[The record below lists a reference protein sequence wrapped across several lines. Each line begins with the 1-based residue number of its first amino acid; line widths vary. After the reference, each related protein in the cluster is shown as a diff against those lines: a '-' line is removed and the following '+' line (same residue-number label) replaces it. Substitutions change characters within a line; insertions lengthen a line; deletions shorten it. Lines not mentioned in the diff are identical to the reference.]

1 MDVSDKLVLSVR
13 SKQLCDAVSSR
24 HLLNL
29 VFRPT
34 LVSERERERERE
46 RESVNMLVLQRS
58 AVYVQHCGLCCNFF
72 STMSR
77 QSDTA
82 LPVGTPC
89 C

>member
-13 SKQLCDAVSSR
+13 SKQLCDAAVSSR

-34 LVSERERERERE
+34 LVSERERE
-46 RESVNMLVLQRS
+46 SVNMLVLQRS
-58 AVYVQHCGLCCNFF
+58 AVDVQHCGLCCNFF

>member
-34 LVSERERERERE
+34 LVSERERE
-46 RESVNMLVLQRS
+46 SVNMLVLQRS
-58 AVYVQHCGLCCNFF
+58 AVDVQHCGLCCNFF